1 MNPVIVLRVVE
12 GLRCE
17 GCGAVHG
24 YVDRRTHLCLHCLGL
39 RLEVNR
45 RKDNLEMTLAGRF
58 ARLARKVREQLAEF
72 RN

>member
-1 MNPVIVLRVVE
+1 MNPVIVIRVTQ
-12 GLRCE
+12 GLRCH
-17 GCGAVHG
+17 GCGSCS
-24 YVDRRTHLCLHCLGL
+24 YVDRKTLLCLYCLGL